1 MTSFDK
7 QRDEMQLSWE
17 KTKKEMEKQ
26 QEMFLE
32 SWKKTSKEMERQ
44 QLRMTASW
52 KEMSR
57 DVERQF
63 SEMMEEYKKTYGA
76 ITFDYK
82 FPGLDSCTKECIMQQ
97 LIIQRNY
104 YAMIDKELRERYR
117 SIQGRKE
124 YTRELRELFSAIKT
138 IDKLYY
144 QVNDMIKE
152 LQSTDKFQ
160 RRLKTKKNSK

>member
-1 MTSFDK
+1 MTNFDK

-32 SWKKTSKEMERQ
+32 SWKKTREEM
-44 QLRMTASW
+44 
-52 KEMSR
+52 
-57 DVERQF
+57 ERQF
-63 SEMMEEYKKTYGA
+63 SEMMEEYKKTYGT

-97 LIIQRNY
+97 LIMQRNY

-117 SIQGRKE
+117 SIQGKKD
-124 YTRELRELFSAIKT
+124 YTCELRELVSAIKT

-160 RRLKTKKNSK
+160 RRLKTKKNNK

>member
-32 SWKKTSKEMERQ
+32 SWKKTSEEMEKQ

-57 DVERQF
+57 DAERQF
-63 SEMMEEYKKTYGA
+63 SKMMEEYKKTYGT
-76 ITFDYK
+76 IIFDYK
-82 FPGLDSCTKECIMQQ
+82 FPGLDSCAKECITQQ
-97 LIIQRNY
+97 LIMQRNY
-104 YAMIDKELRERYR
+104 YAMIDKELRKRYR

-124 YTRELRELFSAIKT
+124 YTCELRELVSAVKT

-152 LQSTDKFQ
+152 LQSTEKFQ
-160 RRLKTKKNSK
+160 RKLGSKKNNK

>member
-1 MTSFDK
+1 MTNFDK
-7 QRDEMQLSWE
+7 QCDEMQLSWE

-32 SWKKTSKEMERQ
+32 SWKKTREEM
-44 QLRMTASW
+44 
-52 KEMSR
+52 
-57 DVERQF
+57 ERQF
-63 SEMMEEYKKTYGA
+63 SEMMEEYKKTYGT
-76 ITFDYK
+76 IIFDYK

-97 LIIQRNY
+97 LIMQRNY

-124 YTRELRELFSAIKT
+124 YTCELRELVSAIKT

-160 RRLKTKKNSK
+160 RRLKTKKNNK

>member
-1 MTSFDK
+1 MTTFDK

-32 SWKKTSKEMERQ
+32 SWKKTCEEMERQ
-44 QLRMTASW
+44 FL
-52 KEMSR
+52 K
-57 DVERQF
+57 
-63 SEMMEEYKKTYGA
+63 MMEEYKKTYGT

-82 FPGLDSCTKECIMQQ
+82 FPYLDSCTKECIMQQ
-97 LIIQRNY
+97 LIMQRNY

-124 YTRELRELFSAIKT
+124 YTCELRELVSAIKT

-152 LQSTDKFQ
+152 LQSTDKYQ
-160 RRLKTKKNSK
+160 RRLKTKKNNK